1 MPRYLNLFAYTPEAL
16 ASLCDDPQDRT
27 AAVREF
33 SEARGGK
40 LLAFYHMGGGVEY
53 HGFSIT
59 EEPDDKTAEAAG
71 WAVEAAGHLK
81 QFKSYEIFT
90 PEEMME
96 SLRKAGGEA
105 LRTPTGGSD
114 GSS

>member
-1 MPRYLNLFAYTPEAL
+1 MPRYLNLFAYTPETL
-16 ASLCDDPQDRT
+16 ASLTQNPQDRT

-53 HGFSIT
+53 HGFTIT
-59 EEPDDKTAEAAG
+59 EEPDVGTAEAAG

-81 QFKSYEIFT
+81 TFRSYQIFT
-90 PEEMME
+90 PEEMVE
-96 SLRKAGGEA
+96 SLRKAGGETM
-105 LRTPTGGSD
+105 RTPTGGD

>member
-16 ASLCDDPQDRT
+16 ASLCDDPQDRS
-27 AAVREF
+27 AVVREWT
-33 SEARGGK
+33 EARGGK
-40 LLAFYHMGGGVEY
+40 LLAFYHMGGGQEY
-53 HGFSIT
+53 HGFTIS
-59 EEPDDKTAEAAG
+59 EEPDDGTAEAAG

-81 QFKSYEIFT
+81 KFRSYEIFT

-105 LRTPTGGSD
+105 LRTPNGSD

>member
-1 MPRYLNLFAYTPEAL
+1 MPRYLNLFAYTPETL
-16 ASLCDDPQDRT
+16 ASLCDDPQDRS
-27 AAVREF
+27 AVVREWT
-33 SEARGGK
+33 EARGGK

-53 HGFSIT
+53 HGFSIS
-59 EEPDDKTAEAAG
+59 EEPDVGTAEAAG

-81 QFKSYEIFT
+81 TFRSYEIFT

-105 LRTPTGGSD
+105 LRTPNGGGD

>member
-1 MPRYLNLFAYTPEAL
+1 MPRYLNLFAYTPETL
-16 ASLCDDPQDRT
+16 ASLTQAPQDRT

-53 HGFSIT
+53 HGFTIT
-59 EEPDDKTAEAAG
+59 EEPDVGTAEAAG

-81 QFKSYEIFT
+81 TFRSYQIFT
-90 PEEMME
+90 PEEMVE
-96 SLRKAGGEA
+96 SLRKAGGET
-105 LRTPTGGSD
+105 LRTPTGGD

>member
-1 MPRYLNLFAYTPEAL
+1 MPRYLNLFAYTPETL
-16 ASLCDDPQDRT
+16 ASLC
-27 AAVREF
+27 
-33 SEARGGK
+33 
-40 LLAFYHMGGGVEY
+40 
-53 HGFSIT
+53 
-59 EEPDDKTAEAAG
+59 EEPDVGTAEAAG

-81 QFKSYEIFT
+81 TFRSYEIFT

-105 LRTPTGGSD
+105 LRTPNGGGD